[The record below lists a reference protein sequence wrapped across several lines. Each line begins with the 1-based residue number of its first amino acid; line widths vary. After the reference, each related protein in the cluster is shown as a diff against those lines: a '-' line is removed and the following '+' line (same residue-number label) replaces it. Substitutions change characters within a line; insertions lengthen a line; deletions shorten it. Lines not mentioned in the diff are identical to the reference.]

1 MTLTTRMLLLG
12 VTALIPGFACGQALP
27 TGGTY
32 VAGSG
37 SINTTGA
44 TTTIDQSSARGV
56 INWQGFSI
64 GAGGSV
70 QFNNGSGATLNRVTG
85 EQLSSLQG
93 HLGAT
98 GTVFL
103 INPNGI
109 VVGPGG
115 TVVTGGSFVSS
126 TRDTHGGEC
135 KRHTL
140 A

>member
-12 VTALIPGFACGQALP
+12 VTALTPGFAWAQALP

-32 VAGSG
+32 AAGSG
-37 SINTTGA
+37 TISTTGA

-85 EQLSSLQG
+85 DQLSSLQG

-103 INPNGI
+103 INPNGW
-109 VVGPGG
+109 
-115 TVVTGGSFVSS
+115 
-126 TRDTHGGEC
+126 
-135 KRHTL
+135 
-140 A
+140 